1 MIVKDGYGCI
11 NIVIVINILRAK
23 LSLKNSSLS
32 EQGNLTL
39 GDHTNKSFEEAY
51 SLGDCGLMT
60 WCN

>member
-39 GDHTNKSFEEAY
+39 GDHTNKSFEEA
-51 SLGDCGLMT
+51 
-60 WCN
+60 